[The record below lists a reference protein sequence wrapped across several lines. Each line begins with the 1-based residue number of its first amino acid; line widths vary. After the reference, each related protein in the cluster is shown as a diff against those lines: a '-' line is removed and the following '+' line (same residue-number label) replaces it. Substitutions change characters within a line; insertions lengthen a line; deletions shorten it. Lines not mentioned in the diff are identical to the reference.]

1 MKKRGEGNPSGR
13 ILETHLIIACA
24 ISEFSHDFCKAKF
37 AGGHGRR
44 RQDCRER
51 RVSHFEM
58 PLIKESIKKT
68 KGYMGA
74 RVIWC

>member
-13 ILETHLIIACA
+13 ILETHLVIACA
-24 ISEFSHDFCKAKF
+24 ISEFSHDFCKVKF
-37 AGGHGRR
+37 AEGHGRR

-51 RVSHFEM
+51 RSSHIKM
-58 PLIKESIKKT
+58 SLIKESLKET

-74 RVIWC
+74 RVV